1 MLCGLRRICQ
11 WSGKDGGPAAWG
23 VVGRGQGG
31 EVEKGAARAQAK
43 ELRLC
48 SKGRESQGRT
58 SNRRAVGEDPSG
70 LDCGEWC
77 TEELGGEGQRAVGVA
92 QVRNADLE
100 SGGGR
105 GKGGVGWSRGKGGVG
120 WEQGQRL
127 AEGQEGPVGFWQ
139 GFPGE

>member
-1 MLCGLRRICQ
+1 M
-11 WSGKDGGPAAWG
+11 
-23 VVGRGQGG
+23 
-31 EVEKGAARAQAK
+31 EKGAARAQAK

-77 TEELGGEGQRAVGVA
+77 TEELGGEGQGAVGVA

-139 GFPGE
+139 GFPGEWWCHLRAGQAPRTGGTGLREERGVWFLMC

>member
-1 MLCGLRRICQ
+1 M
-11 WSGKDGGPAAWG
+11 
-23 VVGRGQGG
+23 
-31 EVEKGAARAQAK
+31 EKGAARAQAK

-77 TEELGGEGQRAVGVA
+77 TEELGGEGQGAVGVA
-92 QVRNADLE
+92 QVRRANLE

-105 GKGGVGWSRGKGGVG
+105 GKGGVE

-127 AEGQEGPVGFWQ
+127 AEGQEGPVGWQ
-139 GFPGE
+139 GFPGEWWCHLRAGQAPRTGGTGLGEERGVWFLTC